1 MLPNNSVSET
11 RGVPMTNLLQ
21 AAETTPNPPPHAS
34 VPEQELSF
42 AAGLLGFPRC
52 QRYRLERFRPADG
65 TQTPFWVLRCLD
77 EDLSFPVIK
86 PASLGIDYQL
96 PANLEVMSAL
106 GAASPDALMI
116 LLIVTVRDRVE
127 DTTVNL
133 QGPLVINP
141 ATAMGLQLIVE
152 QYPLRHPMLVQTEY

>member
-1 MLPNNSVSET
+1 
-11 RGVPMTNLLQ
+11 MTNLLE
-21 AAETTPNPPPHAS
+21 AGETIINPPPHAS
-34 VPEQELSF
+34 MPEQDLSF
-42 AAGLLGFPRC
+42 ATGLLGFPQC
-52 QRYRLERFRPADG
+52 QRCRLEAFRPADG
-65 TQTPFWVLRCLD
+65 SQTPFFVLRCLD
-77 EDLSFPVIK
+77 EDLSFPVIR
-86 PASLGIDYQL
+86 PASLGIDYQV
-96 PANLEVMSAL
+96 PANLDLMSAL
-106 GAASPDALMI
+106 GAATPDVLMI

>member
-1 MLPNNSVSET
+1 MLSNNSVRET
-11 RGVPMTNLLQ
+11 RSVRMTNLFE
-21 AAETTPNPPPHAS
+21 AAEPASPLLPHMG

-52 QRYRLERFRPADG
+52 IRYRLERFRPADG
-65 TQTPFWVLRCLD
+65 TETPFFVLRCLD
-77 EDLSFPVIK
+77 EDLSFPIIH
-86 PASLGIDYQL
+86 PGSLGIDYRL
-96 PANLEVMSAL
+96 PTNPEWMSAL
-106 GAASPDALMI
+106 GAASAAELVV

-141 ATAMGLQLIVE
+141 ATRMGLQLVIE
-152 QYPLRHPMLVQTEY
+152 QYPLRHPMLVQIEY